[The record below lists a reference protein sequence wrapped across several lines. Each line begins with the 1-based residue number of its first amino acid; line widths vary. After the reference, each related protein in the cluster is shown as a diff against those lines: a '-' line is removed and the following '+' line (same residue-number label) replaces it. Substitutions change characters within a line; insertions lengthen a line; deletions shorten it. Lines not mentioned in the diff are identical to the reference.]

1 MDFTLKALFLVLPVF
16 VLAAAAEG
24 WYLQARR
31 GRDYDW
37 RAFFASLADALGRRL
52 IISIIGTG
60 IGAAV
65 LNVVWEH
72 RASTMPM
79 DSPWSWALLFVGQEF
94 CYYWM
99 HRADHRIRW
108 LWATHAVH
116 HSPNQFNLSAAYRL
130 GWTAPLSGA
139 AVFFAPLV
147 WMGFTPVV
155 VLAALA
161 INLLYQ
167 FWIHTELIG
176 RLGPLEWLLNTPS
189 HHRVHHGRNACY
201 LDRNFGG
208 VLIVFDRLFGTFAA
222 ERADAPCEYGL
233 TTPLTTHN
241 PVRIAF
247 HAWWAMLRQLRDAR
261 SPGDVAM
268 TLIGPPEW
276 RVGDAPA
283 ERLQGARVESRD
295 RRTVA
300 RIERQRNPG

>member
-1 MDFTLKALFLVLPVF
+1 MDFTLKALFFVLPVF
-16 VLAAAAEG
+16 VLVAAAEG
-24 WYLQARR
+24 WYLQTRR
-31 GRDYDW
+31 GHDYDW

-52 IISIIGTG
+52 IIVVVGTG
-60 IGAAV
+60 IGASV
-65 LNVVWEH
+65 LYFIWEH
-72 RASTMPM
+72 RIATMPM
-79 DSPWSWALLFVGQEF
+79 DSARSWVLLFVGQEF

-147 WMGFTPVV
+147 WIGFTPVV

-189 HHRVHHGRNACY
+189 HHRVHHARNACY

-222 ERADAPCEYGL
+222 ERPGVRCDYGL
-233 TTPLTTHN
+233 TVPLTTHN

-247 HAWWAMLRQLRDAR
+247 HAWWAMLRQLRAAR
-261 SPGDVAM
+261 GPRDVAM
-268 TLIGPPEW
+268 TLFGPPEW
-276 RVGDAPA
+276 RAAPQA
-283 ERLQGARVESRD
+283 TGIES
-295 RRTVA
+295 VA